1 MRCFNNAVAKGVIM
15 KVGDL
20 VAPQFWCKNKG
31 RPAFVVEGTFFGE
44 VIIQYLDE
52 PSRRIN
58 ARVTNLEVISE
69 AKT

>member
-1 MRCFNNAVAKGVIM
+1 MRWFNDEVVKDIVM

-31 RPAFVVEGTFFGE
+31 RIAIVVEGTFFGE

-52 PSRRIN
+52 PNQRTDARI
-58 ARVTNLEVISE
+58 TNLEVISE

>member
-1 MRCFNNAVAKGVIM
+1 VAKGVIM

-20 VAPQFWCKNKG
+20 VAPQFWCKDKG
-31 RPAFVVEGTFFGE
+31 RIAIVVQGVFFGE

-52 PSRRIN
+52 PSWRTN
-58 ARVTNLEVISE
+58 ARMTNLEVISE